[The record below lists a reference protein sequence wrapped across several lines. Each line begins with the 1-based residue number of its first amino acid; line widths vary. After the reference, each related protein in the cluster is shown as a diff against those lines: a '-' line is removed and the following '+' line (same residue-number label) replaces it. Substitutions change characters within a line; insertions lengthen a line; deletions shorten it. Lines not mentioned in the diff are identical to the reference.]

1 MPLRILALL
10 VAGLGLAR
18 AGDPP
23 ALTVAHAGSI
33 SAGLKAVA
41 ELYTQRTGVKVVEIA
56 GGSVSLARRI
66 AAGKVECDLY
76 ASADFENIDQ
86 MLKPAGLADFT
97 LRIAQGAMVLAYTTG
112 SRNAATIAASG
123 PFQPPASVPAA
134 AADWYAQVTQP
145 GVHIAGAHPFL
156 DPGGYRADLIFQ
168 LAQDLYQVPNLYDDL
183 LSHLVIGSAP
193 GGLGTAFD
201 YQIIYEHSAV
211 NASRKDP
218 AYRFVRLPEEINLGS
233 SAQEARYARR
243 SVTMPGLQSPGA
255 TGPVT
260 IPGSRVTWGIT
271 LLKAASH
278 REQALA
284 FLQLLCSD
292 EGAALLDKAGPAA
305 IHPAVASREDLARLP
320 AALKPL
326 VTSAPR

>member
-183 LSHLVIGSAP
+183 LSHLVIGSA
-193 GGLGTAFD
+193 
-201 YQIIYEHSAV
+201 H
-211 NASRKDP
+211 
-218 AYRFVRLPEEINLGS
+218 
-233 SAQEARYARR
+233 
-243 SVTMPGLQSPGA
+243 A
-255 TGPVT
+255 TSGDGVF
-260 IPGSRVTWGIT
+260 
-271 LLKAASH
+271 
-278 REQALA
+278 ALA
-284 FLQLLCSD
+284 ARLDNGDLGLYVTNAGGTTTFSD
-292 EGAALLDKAGPAA
+292 VTARSGAPAA
-305 IHPAVASREDLARLP
+305 AGDPEVFLDPYGNVDLLYVTTAHRLEMIAPQAARSPRHANIASGDPPAP
-320 AALKPL
+320 P
-326 VTSAPR
+326 